1 MNKSTNTLIQLEAA
15 LERILSNCTKRI
27 PNTRKLSV
35 RAVEEEAGLGNGSC
49 YYYDDFRVKVRE
61 LIKDSKR
68 SNQFA
73 LPNGK
78 IVNLDASR
86 LKEKK
91 LKNKYRK
98 KVLLLTSQIEK
109 MCAEHQKLN
118 HELYVALNRIRT
130 LEDHLVTL
138 KRQSIKNIK

>member
-68 SNQFA
+68 SNRFG

-118 HELYVALNRIRT
+118 HELYVALNRVRT